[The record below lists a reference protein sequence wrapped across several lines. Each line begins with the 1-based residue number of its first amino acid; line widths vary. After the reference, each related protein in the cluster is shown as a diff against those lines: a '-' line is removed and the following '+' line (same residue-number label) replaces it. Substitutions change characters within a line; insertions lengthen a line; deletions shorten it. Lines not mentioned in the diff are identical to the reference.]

1 MQTRVTVRWSDE
13 DGFGHVNNAA
23 YLTYLEEG
31 RDRLFDALF
40 PDSAYDFVLA
50 RVEIDYRVA
59 LTHRDVEVLVDV
71 DVEQYGRSSVR
82 TREVIRTREG
92 RVAAE
97 AHTVALAYDHS
108 LGRSRALRDEELAS
122 LAASMRTAPTT

>member
-1 MQTRVTVRWSDE
+1 METRVTVRWSDE

-40 PDSAYDFVLA
+40 PDSSYDFVLA
-50 RVEIDYRVA
+50 RIEIDYRVA
-59 LTHRDVEVLVDV
+59 LTHRDAEVVVDV
-71 DVEQYGRSSVR
+71 QVEGHGRSSVR
-82 TREVIRTREG
+82 TREVVRTRDG

-97 AHTVALAYDHS
+97 ARTVAVAYDHGS
-108 LGRSRALRDEELAS
+108 GRARPLRAAELAA
-122 LAASMRTAPTT
+122 LAG

>member
-1 MQTRVTVRWSDE
+1 METRVTVRWSDE

-31 RDRLFDALF
+31 RDRLFDMLF

-50 RVEIDYRVA
+50 RIEIDYRVA
-59 LTHRDVEVLVDV
+59 LTHRDVEVVVDV
-71 DVEQYGRSSVR
+71 QVAGHGRSSVR

-97 AHTVALAYDHS
+97 ARTVAVAYDHGVGS
-108 LGRSRALRDEELAS
+108 ARPLTATELAALGS
-122 LAASMRTAPTT
+122 

>member
-1 MQTRVTVRWSDE
+1 VQTRVAVRWSDE

-31 RDRLFDALF
+31 RDRLFDAVF

-50 RVEIDYRVA
+50 RIEIDYRVA
-59 LTHRDVEVLVDV
+59 LTHRDAEVLVDV
-71 DVEQYGRSSVR
+71 DVEEYGRSSVR
-82 TREVIRTREG
+82 TREVVRTRDG

-97 AHTVALAYDHS
+97 ARTVAVAYDHA
-108 LGRSRALRDEELAS
+108 LGRPRPLRDEELAS
-122 LAASMRTAPTT
+122 LAASMSATTT